1 MKLIVVGGVAGGM
14 SAAARARRLD
24 EHAQIIVFEAGPYVS
39 FANCGLPYH
48 LAGEIQSRDS
58 LLLHTPESLA
68 KRAAL
73 DVRINT
79 EVISIDRQRKTVT
92 ARGPE
97 GEYCETYDK
106 LILSPGAE
114 AVDPPFSGANH
125 PAVFALRAIPQM
137 DSLIAKV
144 EDVLATATDDQPARA
159 VVLGAGFIGLEAVE
173 ALVHR
178 GLDVTIVEFAPHV
191 LPPLDA
197 DLASAVHQELT
208 KHGVQLRL
216 GVGASAIVDGT
227 NGGARVELTDG
238 DSLDADLVIL
248 SVGVRPRS
256 ELARSAGLKLGERDT
271 ILVDENQVTSDPD
284 ILACGDAVQVQFA
297 DGRRG
302 PVLLAGP
309 ANRQGRRAADQAL
322 GQRTTQQQP
331 VLGTAVVRVF
341 DLVAAVT
348 GASTRTLT
356 QAGIEHRVV
365 RIHGPHHASYYPGA
379 TQIHLNATFS
389 LDGKLLGAQAVGE
402 NGVDKRIDVLATAIR
417 AGMDA
422 DDLAELELTYSPPI
436 GAAKDV
442 VNMLGFV
449 AQNVLSGQAPTW
461 DYEDYEDVL
470 ASDLVL
476 DVRGE
481 EEAARS
487 GVNVPGALVI
497 PLPQLRERLPEVA
510 AAAAG
515 RPIAV
520 HCASGLR
527 SYLAQRILQAH
538 GYQVRNFTGGA
549 MSLKFAM
556 EAHATSSPRP

>member
-1 MKLIVVGGVAGGM
+1 MKLVVVGGVAGGM
-14 SAAARARRLD
+14 SAATRARRLD
-24 EHAQIIVFEAGPYVS
+24 EHAQIVVFEAGPYVS

-48 LAGEIQSRDS
+48 VAGEIEKRDS
-58 LLLHTPESLA
+58 LLLHSPESLA

-79 EVISIDRQRKTVT
+79 EVIAIDRDAKTVT

-97 GEYCETYDK
+97 GEYTESYDK

-114 AVDPPFSGANH
+114 AVDPPFSGTDH
-125 PAVFALRAIPQM
+125 PAVFPLRTIPQM
-137 DSLIAKV
+137 DELIAKV
-144 EDVLATATDDQPARA
+144 EDVLAAKASGKPTRA

-178 GLDVTIVEFAPHV
+178 GFDVTIVEFAPHV

-197 DLASAVHQELT
+197 DLASAVHDELT
-208 KHGVQLRL
+208 KHGVHLRL
-216 GVGASAIVDGT
+216 GVGASAIVEGEDGA
-227 NGGARVELTDG
+227 ARVELTD
-238 DSLDADLVIL
+238 DTAVEADLVVL

-256 ELARSAGLKLGERDT
+256 ELAKAAGLDLGERDT

-284 ILACGDAVQVQFA
+284 ILACGDAVPGVFA

-322 GQRTTQQQP
+322 GHRTTPQQP
-331 VLGTAVVRVF
+331 VLATAVVRVF
-341 DLVAAVT
+341 ALVAAVT
-348 GASTRTLT
+348 GSNTRTLT
-356 QAGIEHRVV
+356 QAGIDHRVI
-365 RIHGPHHASYYPGA
+365 RIHGAHHAGYYPGA

-389 LDGKLLGAQAVGE
+389 PDGKLLGAQAVGE

-417 AGMDA
+417 AGMGA
-422 DDLAELELTYSPPI
+422 DELAELELTYSPPI

-449 AQNVLSGQAPTW
+449 AQNVLSGEAPTW
-461 DYEDYEDVL
+461 DFEDYEDVL

-481 EEAARS
+481 AEAERS
-487 GVNVPGALVI
+487 GVNIPGALLV
-497 PLPQLRERLPEVA
+497 PLPQLRDRLDEVRE
-510 AAAAG
+510 AAAG

-538 GYQVRNFTGGA
+538 GLQVRNFTGGA
-549 MSLKFAM
+549 MSLKFALD
-556 EAHATSSPRP
+556 ATGK

>member
-1 MKLIVVGGVAGGM
+1 MKLVVVGGVAGGM

-24 EHAQIIVFEAGPYVS
+24 EHAQIVVFEAGPYVS

-48 LAGEIQSRDS
+48 VAGEIEDRDS
-58 LLLHTPESLA
+58 LLLHTPQSLA

-79 EVISIDRQRKTVT
+79 EVLSIDRKAKTVT

-97 GEYCETYDK
+97 GEYTESYDK

-114 AVDPPFSGANH
+114 AVDPPFSGTDH
-125 PAVFALRAIPQM
+125 PAVFPLRTIPQM
-137 DSLIAKV
+137 DELIAKV
-144 EDVLATATDDQPARA
+144 DHVLAGKAAGKPARA

-178 GLDVTIVEFAPHV
+178 GFDVTIVEFAPHV

-197 DLASAVHQELT
+197 DLASAVHEELRN
-208 KHGVQLRL
+208 HGVNLRL
-216 GVGASAIVDGT
+216 GVGASAITDGED
-227 NGGARVELTDG
+227 GAARVALTDG
-238 DSLDADLVIL
+238 GALDADLVVL

-256 ELARSAGLKLGERDT
+256 ELAKAAGLDLGERDT

-284 ILACGDAVQVQFA
+284 ILACGDAVQVEFA

-322 GQRTTQQQP
+322 GHRTTPQQP
-331 VLGTAVVRVF
+331 VLATAVVRVF

-348 GASTRTLT
+348 GSNSRTLT
-356 QAGIEHRVV
+356 QAGIDHRVI
-365 RIHGPHHASYYPGA
+365 RIHGPNHAGYYPGA
-379 TQIHLNATFS
+379 TQIHLNATFTPE
-389 LDGKLLGAQAVGE
+389 GKLLGAQAVGK

-417 AGMDA
+417 AGMGA

-436 GAAKDV
+436 GSAKDV

-449 AQNVLSGQAPTW
+449 AQNVLSGEAPTW
-461 DYEDYEDVL
+461 DYNDYAQVQEEE
-470 ASDLVL
+470 LVL

-481 EEAARS
+481 AEAERS
-487 GVNVPGALVI
+487 GVNIPGAVVI
-497 PLPQLRERLPEVA
+497 PLPQLRERLDEVEK
-510 AAAAG
+510 AAAG

-520 HCASGLR
+520 HCASGTR

-538 GYQVRNFTGGA
+538 GYQVRNFSGGA
-549 MSLKFAM
+549 KSLKFAI
-556 EAHATSSPRP
+556 EAAGN